1 MKKLLLMIASL
12 GFLLSC
18 QNNTVEKREG
28 IAYKETI
35 DINDVPKATLTFY
48 GFGDS
53 RCPEGANCVWAGYA
67 MVDLLL
73 TGVTAEGRVDEHVK
87 MCLGDCRFFQKD
99 STGTRSSYD
108 MADTLDKSFAGQQYR
123 FILTSLYPGPTL
135 DTTRQKEVR
144 RIMLK
149 VEKK

>member
-1 MKKLLLMIASL
+1 MKKLVLMTAAVWSV
-12 GFLLSC
+12 FAC
-18 QNNTVEKREG
+18 QNSSIDKRDEG

-35 DINDVPKATLTFY
+35 TINDVPKATLTFFGY
-48 GFGDS
+48 GDS
-53 RCPEGANCVWAGYA
+53 RCPEGANCFWAGYA
-67 MVDLLL
+67 AVDLLL
-73 TGVTAEGRVDEHVK
+73 SGVTAEGGVNEHVK
-87 MCLGDCRFFQKD
+87 MCLGDCRFFTKD
-99 STGTRSSYD
+99 STKTGYV

-123 FILTSLYPGPTL
+123 FILSALNPGPSL